1 MDKMQYNKINSVKDA
16 EKIVLEHR
24 PNMRVVKTVE
34 EDNYYVVSV
43 VPSEGYTE
51 KMGMFIG
58 GATRVDKK
66 TGKVRI
72 YNPMLEGIR
81 P

>member
-1 MDKMQYNKINSVKDA
+1 MQNKINSI
-16 EKIVLEHR
+16 EKAKKVVLEHR

-34 EDNYYVVSV
+34 KDNYYVVNV
-43 VPSEGYTE
+43 VPREGYSE
-51 KMGMFIG
+51 SMGMYIG

-66 TGKVRI
+66 TGKVSI

>member
-1 MDKMQYNKINSVKDA
+1 MQDNKIDSVKDA

-24 PNMRVVKTVE
+24 PNMRVVKAVE
-34 EDNYYVVSV
+34 QDNYYVISV
-43 VPSEGYTE
+43 VPIEGYSE
-51 KMGMFIG
+51 SMGMFVG

-66 TGKVRI
+66 TGKVSI